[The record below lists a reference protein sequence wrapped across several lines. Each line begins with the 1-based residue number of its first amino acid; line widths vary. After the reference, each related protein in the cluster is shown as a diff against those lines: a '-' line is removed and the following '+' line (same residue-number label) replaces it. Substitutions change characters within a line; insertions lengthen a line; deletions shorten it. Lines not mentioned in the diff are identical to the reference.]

1 MMGKSKPNINIY
13 PWLLRPHAFAFDDDA
28 TGFVFRSAMNL
39 ERHGSLKRKK
49 KVKAVGYLT
58 PTPCLTIFHK
68 ARPYLVVATYGLI
81 SKCANIA
88 IRVSYHRRVITMFW
102 VLGMLFKWKLVKPR

>member
-1 MMGKSKPNINIY
+1 
-13 PWLLRPHAFAFDDDA
+13 
-28 TGFVFRSAMNL
+28 MNL

-58 PTPCLTIFHK
+58 PTPCLTIFYK

-88 IRVSYHRRVITMFW
+88 IRVSYHCRVITMFW
-102 VLGMLFKWKLVKPR
+102 VLDVVYNTLYSSYSTVVTRLPNQNNVWVKFYHF

>member
-1 MMGKSKPNINIY
+1 
-13 PWLLRPHAFAFDDDA
+13 
-28 TGFVFRSAMNL
+28 MNL

-58 PTPCLTIFHK
+58 PTPCLTIFYK

-88 IRVSYHRRVITMFW
+88 IRVSYHHRVITMFW
-102 VLGMLFKWKLVKPR
+102 VLGMLFKWKLVNLDSRVDLYNLPFY